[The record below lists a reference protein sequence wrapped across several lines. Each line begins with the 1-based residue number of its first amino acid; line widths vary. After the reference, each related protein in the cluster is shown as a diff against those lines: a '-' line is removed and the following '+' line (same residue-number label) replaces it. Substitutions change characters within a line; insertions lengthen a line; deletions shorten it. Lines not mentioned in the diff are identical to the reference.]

1 MILVLDTWGSQRPP
15 DMTVS
20 LNNDQIT
27 MFQILISVCWR
38 FVSNQDLNM
47 RYVAAALL
55 AAQGGQEVSAANI
68 KKILRYSDETN

>member
-1 MILVLDTWGSQRPP
+1 MFDDVILVLDTWGSQRPP
-15 DMTVS
+15 DMTAS
-20 LNNDQIT
+20 LKNDQIT
-27 MFQILISVCWR
+27 VFQILISVCWR

-68 KKILRYSDETN
+68 KKILR